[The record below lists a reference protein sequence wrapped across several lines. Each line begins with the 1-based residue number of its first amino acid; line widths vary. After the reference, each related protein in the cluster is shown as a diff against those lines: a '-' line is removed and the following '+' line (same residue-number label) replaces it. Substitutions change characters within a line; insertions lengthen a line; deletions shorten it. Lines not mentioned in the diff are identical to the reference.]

1 MKLTDKIVSRY
12 GQDKVLHFLVGAWI
26 VAQFDDYG
34 LFWGFLALFAVS
46 GLGYAKEKWLDKT
59 GDWEDLKATVI
70 GGVIELVVYTV
81 RCVVF

>member
-34 LFWGFLALFAVS
+34 IIIGLLSLVPVGVLAYAKERLDAKADNGDIIASVVGGVCELVLFAVRS
-46 GLGYAKEKWLDKT
+46 LIL
-59 GDWEDLKATVI
+59 
-70 GGVIELVVYTV
+70 
-81 RCVVF
+81 

>member
-34 LFWGFLALFAVS
+34 LFWGILALLVVS
-46 GLGYAKEKWLDKT
+46 GLGYAKERWLDKSA
-59 GDWEDLKATVI
+59 DWEDVKFAAI
-70 GGVIELVVYTV
+70 GGIVELAFYTI
-81 RCVVF
+81 RTIVF